1 MRYNKYYFDSLRDA
15 IEQSAMRKIEH
26 ASDFDFLH
34 EEIRRRT
41 GETIGTTTLK
51 RLWGYIDSYRTT
63 REPTLDVLSRFVG
76 YPDWQ
81 TFVAECC
88 GEEDRLTS
96 HRVITSTINAADV
109 AKGESVWIEWN
120 PGRRVHLVGEGNGW
134 FTVAEAENSKVKAG
148 DRFHCDRFTIGQPL
162 YVDSLCHEG
171 QLVGLFVMG
180 KRGGLT
186 RAARGEN

>member
-1 MRYNKYYFDSLRDA
+1 MLYNKYYFDSLKDA
-15 IEQSAMRKIEH
+15 IEQSVMRKMTH
-26 ASDFDFLH
+26 ASDFNFLY
-34 EEIRRRT
+34 EEIQKRI
-41 GETIGTTTLK
+41 GETIGVTTLK
-51 RLWGYIDSYRTT
+51 RLWGYVDSYRST
-63 REPTLDVLSRFVG
+63 RDSTLDVLCRFVG

-96 HRVITSTINAADV
+96 HRVITSTIAAAEI
-109 AKGESVWIEWN
+109 AKDESVWIEWN
-120 PGRRVHLVGEGNGW
+120 PGRKVRLVGEGDGW

-171 QLVGLFVMG
+171 QTVGLFVMG

-186 RAARGEN
+186 KVSCRQ